1 MPWLS
6 DDIPDWEEL
15 SDEEREAIRAAVR
28 DAGMSF
34 PDEEE
39 GDDYYE

>member
-6 DDIPDWEEL
+6 EEIPDWEEL
-15 SDEEREAIRAAVR
+15 SEEERDVYRQVIR
-28 DAGMSF
+28 DIGMSF

-39 GDDYYE
+39 ADYYE